1 MIGIYKITSPNNRI
15 YIGQSRNIKKRFY
28 TYKAIKCFEQTKL
41 FASLKKY
48 GSETHKFEVI
58 HELPNDISQDIL
70 NNYEIF
76 YWQQHIDCGYKM
88 LNLREPG
95 SNGKLSDET
104 KKKISKSL
112 LGKVAGF
119 LGKKHSEESKKIMS
133 EKRKGENNNR
143 FGKKHSEETKKKM
156 SESTKG
162 NKHNIGKKHSEE
174 TKAKIRES
182 LKKSRL

>member
-1 MIGIYKITSPNNRI
+1 
-15 YIGQSRNIKKRFY
+15 
-28 TYKAIKCFEQTKL
+28 
-41 FASLKKY
+41 
-48 GSETHKFEVI
+48 
-58 HELPNDISQDIL
+58 
-70 NNYEIF
+70 
-76 YWQQHIDCGYKM
+76 
-88 LNLREPG
+88 
-95 SNGKLSDET
+95 
-104 KKKISKSL
+104 
-112 LGKVAGF
+112 
-119 LGKKHSEESKKIMS
+119 MS